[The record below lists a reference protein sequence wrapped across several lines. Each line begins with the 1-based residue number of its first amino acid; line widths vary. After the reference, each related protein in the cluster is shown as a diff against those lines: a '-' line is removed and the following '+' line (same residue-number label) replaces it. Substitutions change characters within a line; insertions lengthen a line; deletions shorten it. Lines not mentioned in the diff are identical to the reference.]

1 VAHCDWCSSTEGRLR
16 VPVTELGV
24 APEAASSYLLP
35 LRMGWQA
42 AAHVLLTSEWID
54 AATAVGCG
62 LAWKA
67 CAAGTV
73 LDETMAVARK
83 IAAFPLASLVA
94 TKKAMIDAHRDAVR
108 AAVAREGAAFAALLG
123 GAANTDALD
132 AFARRRGAGTDRPAG
147 AAGQRSASSAMPAS
161 VVTVPVAGRRNAPEE
176 EAGRVAA
183 WPSHPLGRTVTSH
196 RRARAPPA
204 RTPTVEAVERPCPG
218 ASAGTP
224 RGPTTHRCRETG
236 GRRPPAASLP
246 GTAQRRDLEANVSRS
261 GAESARSPSPPA
273 PGGGRRPRCR
283 SGCSRHVAA
292 SGPRPKQAR

>member
-1 VAHCDWCSSTEGRLR
+1 VRAVTGSGGPERPIRVADEGGVRLVTFARPEVLNAFDRALYEAVASSLSGAAGDDSTRVVVLTGEGRAFSAGQDLGEMARIAAVASTGGATGASGGDGDPSGFSTLLDALVDFPKPLLAAVNGLGVGLGLTMLAHCDLVLVDEGARLR
-16 VPVTELGV
+16 VPFTELGV

-132 AFARRRGAGTDRPAG
+132 AFARRRGAGT
-147 AAGQRSASSAMPAS
+147 
-161 VVTVPVAGRRNAPEE
+161 
-176 EAGRVAA
+176 
-183 WPSHPLGRTVTSH
+183 
-196 RRARAPPA
+196 
-204 RTPTVEAVERPCPG
+204 
-218 ASAGTP
+218 
-224 RGPTTHRCRETG
+224 
-236 GRRPPAASLP
+236 
-246 GTAQRRDLEANVSRS
+246 
-261 GAESARSPSPPA
+261 
-273 PGGGRRPRCR
+273 
-283 SGCSRHVAA
+283 
-292 SGPRPKQAR
+292 